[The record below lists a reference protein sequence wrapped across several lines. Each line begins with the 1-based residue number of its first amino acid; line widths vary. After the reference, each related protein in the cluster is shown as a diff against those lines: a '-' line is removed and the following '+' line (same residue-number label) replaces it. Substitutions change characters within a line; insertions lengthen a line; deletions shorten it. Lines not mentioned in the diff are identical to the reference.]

1 MDHLTLAT
9 IVVSLTVS
17 LTQGYCSVTKTNC
30 RSTVHVAVHMYILK
44 INIMYYTIV
53 IFYSKFGQVGVF
65 KVCHDDMPCIGKK

>member
-1 MDHLTLAT
+1 M
-9 IVVSLTVS
+9 
-17 LTQGYCSVTKTNC
+17 CTKTNC